1 MLQLGFL
8 SLQNNFAIQAT
19 YFTVKLDVKTLHNI
33 ILSNVMYVFKYMYWK
48 WQRGYKKVN
57 LIGTEWSISLESK
70 AWKHGLNGKRLI
82 HVKTRIRCSIVL
94 KPINRSKARAERLR
108 ANWLKHVFL
117 SFLFV
122 QLSPS
127 EAYLVVLDQ
136 PSHPTLLWF
145 KRCFSG
151 KDRDPTRL
159 TRLTQKTADHKKPEF
174 TMQSDVGYTM
184 LQREVGICTNKP
196 KEAGKE
202 NQENLQLEDIM
213 GYFLDHRTE
222 QCQGINSY
230 KIITFLVLRQ
240 YLRVE
245 R

>member
-1 MLQLGFL
+1 
-8 SLQNNFAIQAT
+8 
-19 YFTVKLDVKTLHNI
+19 
-33 ILSNVMYVFKYMYWK
+33 
-48 WQRGYKKVN
+48 
-57 LIGTEWSISLESK
+57 
-70 AWKHGLNGKRLI
+70 
-82 HVKTRIRCSIVL
+82 
-94 KPINRSKARAERLR
+94 
-108 ANWLKHVFL
+108 
-117 SFLFV
+117 
-122 QLSPS
+122 
-127 EAYLVVLDQ
+127 
-136 PSHPTLLWF
+136 
-145 KRCFSG
+145 
-151 KDRDPTRL
+151 
-159 TRLTQKTADHKKPEF
+159 
-174 TMQSDVGYTM
+174 MQSDVGYTM